1 MHGYLFQL
9 VQRANFDAP
18 MMAPVYLQQNVVMGK
33 RTVLMEAMK
42 NNVKL
47 ENGRLLESGLNMIV
61 EK

>member
-1 MHGYLFQL
+1 
-9 VQRANFDAP
+9 

-33 RTVLMEAMK
+33 RTDLMEVMK

-47 ENGRLLESGLNMIV
+47 ENGRLLEGGLNMIV